1 MFLPD
6 LNLRTMDIYPSPLI
20 LVKERVLHHFLDC
33 QPILWPL
40 DQHSGQQIFA
50 KLASLL
56 FDGF

>member
-1 MFLPD
+1 ME
-6 LNLRTMDIYPSPLI
+6 IYPSPLI
-20 LVKERVLHHFLDC
+20 LVKERVLHHFLDR